1 MTVDGGAPPP
11 PPAPTTDIAVTAVSA
26 PANVTQ
32 GASVNVG
39 VTVKN
44 VGNQNVGVSFDVT
57 LQDVTDAATIGT
69 QTVPGLAAGASATLT
84 FAWNTTGSSL
94 GSHTLTG
101 SHAFPDDNAANNQA
115 SATVSVGS
123 SSNVIHI
130 GNLDA
135 TTSRSGN
142 TWSATVVITVHDG
155 NHNPLNGAT
164 VTGHWSV
171 LGLNSTTCTTGDL
184 GGNGTCSVLLPR

>member
-1 MTVDGGAPPP
+1 
-11 PPAPTTDIAVTAVSA
+11 DIAVTAVSA

-94 GSHTLTG
+94 GSHTL
-101 SHAFPDDNAANNQA
+101 
-115 SATVSVGS
+115 
-123 SSNVIHI
+123 
-130 GNLDA
+130 
-135 TTSRSGN
+135 
-142 TWSATVVITVHDG
+142 
-155 NHNPLNGAT
+155 NGPT

-184 GGNGTCSVLLPR
+184 GGNGTCSVLFPSLRRTVTSVNFTVVSVTLAGRVYDRTLNHDPDGDSNGTTIRVNRP